1 MISVVVVQDVTV
13 VPGAVTVYGYEVVT
27 VVVSQ
32 VEYVLVLTDISVV
45 FSVFVTSLVTSF
57 VCVTSFVSVIS
68 LVLVGPG
75 VSIVLVT

>member
-1 MISVVVVQDVTV
+1 MAV

-32 VEYVLVLTDISVV
+32 VEYVVVLTDTSVV
-45 FSVFVTSLVTSF
+45 FSVFVTSLVTSL

-75 VSIVLVT
+75 VSIVLVK